1 MSNDLYIAFAFIIST
16 CLSTTFGQQDSLENS
31 TPIAIPQQ
39 SSPPRIGGDAPI
51 LYSFD
56 SQTNL
61 VSLLGDIRK
70 LVTSKDFEKQSK

>member
-1 MSNDLYIAFAFIIST
+1 MSNVLYLALAFIISA
-16 CLSTTFGQQDSLENS
+16 CVSTTFGQQDSLENS

-39 SSPPRIGGDAPI
+39 SSPPKIGGDEPN

-70 LVTSKDFEKQSK
+70 LV